1 MSKTPERPLCERCR
15 KKPQRPG
22 CGDLCLDCAI
32 DDVREKNLVE
42 GRPDA
47 KCGVCGKD
55 LSPRAKMDKCTDCQ
69 RKEANDRWRNKGA
82 EGGGEVVPHA
92 PPSEKGEEEKE
103 TEMSETPK
111 CTGCHQPPKEGE
123 RLYGGKCPDC
133 RSAGKA
139 ARKRPLPLRERAR
152 VRGKRRNPGSAW
164 GGKSM
169 KKPDTPIA
177 PDTAEI
183 LTKVKG
189 QLNYHI
195 EEARKHRAALIVLKD
210 MTGADIEIPEIG
222 A

>member
-22 CGDLCLDCAI
+22 CEPFCLDCAI
-32 DDVREKNLVE
+32 DDIREKN
-42 GRPDA
+42 RPGA
-47 KCGVCGKD
+47 GPQGVGEIIP
-55 LSPRAKMDKCTDCQ
+55 LSP
-69 RKEANDRWRNKGA
+69 
-82 EGGGEVVPHA
+82 PL
-92 PPSEKGEEEKE
+92 EKGEEEKE

-139 ARKRPLPLRERAR
+139 ARKSPSPLAGE
-152 VRGKRRNPGSAW
+152 GKGE
-164 GGKSM
+164 GEK
-169 KKPDTPIA
+169 KKPLKRMGGGSVKKEQP
-177 PDTAEI
+177 PPFSDTAEI